1 MSKKTPKA
9 RAAWRAVTLCLPLLV
24 SAWSAS
30 AQIIPQGLR
39 SGAGPSPSPEAKPAP
54 APEVKPT
61 PEVRPAPEASPEVR
75 PEAQPSPEVR
85 PTPQSAPTPTL
96 ERRFFRNVLG
106 DQAAIWT
113 SPFHMGHGDA
123 KWLAPLG
130 VSAAVFFATDRRTA
144 GEMAEGSDNSTR
156 VRISRDISQAGN
168 LYTTGGAAAAFY
180 LIGRAS
186 HNARARETGLLAAEA
201 LVNGP
206 LVVEALKPV
215 SRRQRPPTDHASGEF
230 FEGGTSFPS
239 GHAISAWSFASVV
252 AEEYGQHRP
261 LLRFGIYGLA
271 AAVSFSRFTGRNH
284 FLSDAL
290 VGSALGYGIG
300 HYVYRKHQDPAL
312 DSDDGAQQTSAARS
326 KKLPLVSPIFSRAER
341 AYGLGLAWDF

>member
-1 MSKKTPKA
+1 MSRKTPHA
-9 RAAWRAVTLCLPLLV
+9 RASWRAATLCLLV
-24 SAWSAS
+24 ALGAWSAS
-30 AQIIPQGLR
+30 AQIKPRGF
-39 SGAGPSPSPEAKPAP
+39 SKEGAPASSPAARPSTAAEVKPSPSPEAKPAP
-54 APEVKPT
+54 EV
-61 PEVRPAPEASPEVR
+61 E
-75 PEAQPSPEVR
+75 
-85 PTPQSAPTPTL
+85 PTPTL
-96 ERRFFRNVLG
+96 ERRFFRNVLR
-106 DQAAIWT
+106 DQGAIWT

-130 VSAAVFFATDRRTA
+130 VGAAVFFATDRRTA
-144 GEMAEGSDNSTR
+144 GEMIEGSDNSTR
-156 VRISRDISQAGN
+156 LRISRDISQAGN

-186 HNARARETGLLAAEA
+186 HNARARETGLLAGEA
-201 LVNGP
+201 LVDSS
-206 LVVEALKPV
+206 LVVEALKAV

-261 LLRFGIYGLA
+261 LVRFGLYSLA

-284 FLSDAL
+284 FLSDTL

-300 HYVYRKHQDPAL
+300 HYVYRKHHDPAL
-312 DSDDGAQQTSAARS
+312 DEGDGAKQTSAARS
-326 KKLPLVSPIFSRAER
+326 KKLPLVSPVFSRAER
-341 AYGLGLAWDF
+341 VYGLGLAWDF

>member
-1 MSKKTPKA
+1 MSKKTPNA
-9 RAAWRAVTLCLPLLV
+9 RAAWRAVTLCLPILV
-24 SAWSAS
+24 LAWSAS
-30 AQIIPQGLR
+30 AQIKPQGLS
-39 SGAGPSPSPEAKPAP
+39 SGAGPSPSPEAKPSP
-54 APEVKPT
+54 APEVKPA
-61 PEVRPAPEASPEVR
+61 PEVRPAPEA
-75 PEAQPSPEVR
+75 SPEVR

-96 ERRFFRNVLG
+96 ERRFFRNVLR

-144 GEMAEGSDNSTR
+144 GEMAEGGENTTR
-156 VRISRDISQAGN
+156 LRVSKDISQAGSF
-168 LYTTGGAAAAFY
+168 YATGGAAAAFY
-180 LIGRAS
+180 LIGQGA

-201 LVNGP
+201 LVDSQ
-206 LVVEALKPV
+206 LVVEALKAI
-215 SRRQRPPTDHASGEF
+215 SQRQRPRTDHASGEF
-230 FEGGTSFPS
+230 FDGGSSFPS
-239 GHAISAWSFASVV
+239 GHAISVWSFASVV
-252 AEEYGQHRP
+252 AEEYGRRHP

-300 HYVYRKHQDPAL
+300 HYVYRKHHDTSL
-312 DSDDGAQQTSAARS
+312 DSDDGAQKKTSDARR
-326 KKLPLVSPIFSRAER
+326 KLPLVAPIFSRAER
-341 AYGLGLAWDF
+341 SYGLGLAWDF

>member
-1 MSKKTPKA
+1 MSKKTLKA
-9 RAAWRAVTLCLPLLV
+9 RASWRAVMLCLPILV

-30 AQIIPQGLR
+30 AQIKPQGPA
-39 SGAGPSPSPEAKPAP
+39 SGAGPSPSPEAKPSP
-54 APEVKPT
+54 VPEVKL
-61 PEVRPAPEASPEVR
+61 APEA
-75 PEAQPSPEVR
+75 SPEVR
-85 PTPQSAPTPTL
+85 PTPQSAPTPTP
-96 ERRFFRNVLG
+96 ERRFFRNVLS

-144 GEMAEGSDNSTR
+144 GEMAEGGENTTR
-156 VRISRDISQAGN
+156 LRVSRDISQAGS
-168 LYTTGGAAAAFY
+168 LYATGGAAAAFY
-180 LIGRAS
+180 LIGRGA

-201 LVNGP
+201 LVDSQ
-206 LVVEALKPV
+206 LVVAALKAV
-215 SRRQRPPTDHASGEF
+215 SQRQRPRTDHASGEF
-230 FEGGTSFPS
+230 FDGGSSFPS

-252 AEEYGQHRP
+252 AEEYGRGRP

-290 VGSALGYGIG
+290 VG
-300 HYVYRKHQDPAL
+300 
-312 DSDDGAQQTSAARS
+312 
-326 KKLPLVSPIFSRAER
+326 
-341 AYGLGLAWDF
+341 